1 MTDKDQDRGLV
12 YQSHPSVVSWG
23 TPCDSGARY
32 QREAEPGGHALKSV
46 MQNLRDVQDGY
57 PPLTAEQER
66 ALVEEHAG
74 DRAKLEE
81 LLVLHNMRFAWD
93 YVRMYRERTE
103 DPEDMWMRGM
113 HGLAM
118 AAKAYDPSRGKR
130 FCTIAGYYIHRA
142 MRDLF
147 DPMLSGPKTQAAT
160 RAVYDQ
166 PKSGGENEDA
176 STIGEWFQL
185 SGCAPDWTPPS
196 PDKETR
202 ARADEQ
208 DAQELAEYLANRF
221 GKSKRER
228 NILRARLGGW
238 TYERIG
244 EQLMG
249 GVPRDYARRHVEK
262 LMQKIAKAV
271 NGKFEDD
278 ELRSVFAR
286 HGKPLPQCIGP
297 DTLNAFLS
305 ENNVALVDNA
315 DLEGFDVR
323 LSRMTEEYLAAEAE
337 HKTVIGRRDGGDDY
351 DRMRVVYAEV
361 VIGGGKLSE
370 SALRHGVSVSQAEKI
385 RDDAVKMVQDH
396 RHGRLRRL
404 YEKRLKPV
412 DAASH
417 MMKDELFNVVDY
429 GFGRTDGGIASN
441 YDLFMGG
448 ATRAKSLG
456 RGLVTTW
463 KYWRSGFYSHAN
475 YLKMKHRGVLGKY
488 RITKREAQAIAQFCD
503 DVPAWIAVKAGG
515 SL

>member
-1 MTDKDQDRGLV
+1 MYEK
-12 YQSHPSVVSWG
+12 HPSVVSWG

-130 FCTIAGYYIHRA
+130 FCTIAGYYIQRA

-166 PKSGGENEDA
+166 PKTGEEGENA
-176 STIGEWFQL
+176 ATIGEWFHV
-185 SGCAPDWTPPS
+185 SGDAPDWTPPS
-196 PDKETR
+196 PDAEAR
-202 ARADEQ
+202 ARADER

-238 TYERIG
+238 TFRQIGKHILGYDYPENAKIYVNKVMERIC
-244 EQLMG
+244 
-249 GVPRDYARRHVEK
+249 
-262 LMQKIAKAV
+262 KAINSSSV
-271 NGKFEDD
+271 DD
-278 ELRSVFAR
+278 ELRGVFAR
-286 HGKPLPQCIGP
+286 HGKPMPRYIDRRSL
-297 DTLNAFLS
+297 DAFLS
-305 ENNVALVDNA
+305 ANHVALVD
-315 DLEGFDVR
+315 DEDIEGTDIR
-323 LSRMTEEYLAAEAE
+323 LSRMTKEYLEAEAE
-337 HKTVIGRRDGGDDY
+337 HQMVTGRRDGGADY
-351 DRMRVVYAEV
+351 DLMRVMYAEV

-370 SALRHGVSVSQAEKI
+370 SALRHGISMRQAEAIHCK
-385 RDDAVKMVQDH
+385 AVEMVQDH
-396 RHGRLRRL
+396 KHGRLRRL

-503 DVPAWIAVKAGG
+503 DVPTWVTANPKAVCKTP
-515 SL
+515 